1 MIDVAKNTNI
11 DAVTL
16 LLHYSF
22 DLGGYS
28 ASELTDR
35 WSHDYSATWV
45 RFAVIEA
52 LYQGRYKAIS
62 VEQILA
68 FWQRRGVAS
77 YHFNHEFE
85 RLVCGNLPQTLA
97 ATDPPSLDTAS
108 EQNKTISSNGY
119 SSAVKAGADGKITGI
134 VDTTANIP
142 KELSQSSDQTSI
154 NDQKLGKRS
163 PPPASHPNGH
173 HSQIE
178 HFTPQTDDS
187 GDFYIKLK
195 VLSQRPEAEQ
205 QN

>member
-1 MIDVAKNTNI
+1 MIDATKNPNI

-16 LLHYSF
+16 LIHYSF
-22 DLGGYS
+22 DLGSYS
-28 ASELTDR
+28 ASELIDHWT
-35 WSHDYSATWV
+35 HDYSANWV

-68 FWQRRGVAS
+68 FWQRRGVAL

-97 ATDPPSLDTAS
+97 ATDTPSFDTAS
-108 EQNKTISSNGY
+108 EQNQSISSNGY
-119 SSAVKAGADGKITGI
+119 ERAVKASSAGEKITPP
-134 VDTTANIP
+134 ARNSFS
-142 KELSQSSDQTSI
+142 KELSQSSDQTSK
-154 NDQKLGKRS
+154 DEKSCKRS
-163 PPPASHPNGH
+163 PPPAPPNNGS

-195 VLSQRPEAEQ
+195 VLAQRPEAEQ